1 MAKPASSYD
10 NHLRLALRGMAHDAR
25 HAYQLLA
32 RSSHAE
38 RLAAL
43 HAIVAAVEAAQ
54 ETILAANARDMA
66 LAQEKHLSAP
76 LRDRLALS
84 DVRLARMCSGV
95 AEIAT
100 QPDPLGKT
108 LASWQVP
115 HNGLRITQISIPLG
129 VIAMI
134 YESRPNVTLDA
145 AALCI
150 ASGNAVILRGGS
162 ESAHSSQAFV
172 KAIRE
177 GLRNAGLPENAVQY
191 VPTQDR
197 EAVGMLLSMTGEI
210 DVIIPRGGK
219 SLTSRVASESR
230 VPTLLH
236 LDGNCHS
243 YVHAS
248 ADSDTAERI
257 VLNAKMRNTSVCG
270 ATETLLVDSAI
281 AAAFLPHIVAAL
293 TNAGCEMRG
302 DDATRALIPS
312 LAAASESDW
321 ANELLAPMLA
331 IKIVAGVEE
340 AIAHIN
346 QYGSHHTDAIIAQ
359 DASAIARFQTE
370 VDSAIVLVNASTQ
383 FADGGEFGFGGEI
396 GIATG
401 RLHARGPVA
410 AAQLTT
416 YKYLVEG
423 EGSTR
428 A

>member
-10 NHLRLALRGMAHDAR
+10 THLRVALRDMAHDAR
-25 HAYQLLA
+25 RAYQLLA
-32 RSSHAE
+32 RSSHGE
-38 RLAAL
+38 RIAAL
-43 HAIVAAVEAAQ
+43 HAMVAAVEGAQ
-54 ETILAANARDMA
+54 EAILAANARDMA
-66 LAQEKHLSAP
+66 LAQEKHLAAP

-84 DVRLARMCSGV
+84 EARLSRMCSGV
-95 AEIAT
+95 AEIAN
-100 QPDPLGKT
+100 QPDALGKT
-108 LASWQVP
+108 LAAWQVP

-162 ESAHSSQAFV
+162 ESAHSSQALV

-177 GLRNAGLPENAVQY
+177 GLRKAGMPENAVQY

-197 EAVGMLLSMTGEI
+197 EAVGILLTMTGDI
-210 DVIIPRGGK
+210 DVIIPRGGA

-248 ADSDTAERI
+248 ADLDTAERV

-270 ATETLLVDSAI
+270 ATETLLIDAEI
-281 AAAFLPHIVAAL
+281 AAEFLPRMVAAL
-293 TNAGCEMRG
+293 TAAGCEMRG
-302 DDATRALIPS
+302 DEATRALVPT
-312 LAAASESDW
+312 LPAASESDW
-321 ANELLAPMLA
+321 ATEFLAPVLA

-346 QYGSHHTDAIIAQ
+346 QYGSHHTDAILAR
-359 DASAIARFQTE
+359 DAGAIARFQTE

-401 RLHARGPVA
+401 RLHARGPVG